1 MYLLVDLCNLGG
13 KLLVEI
19 ANCAIEVTKVLND
32 PLKDALEAFGGVL
45 QSEYS
50 LEVKGTLEFNFLGSH
65 L

>member
-13 KLLVEI
+13 KPLVEI
-19 ANCAIEVTKVLND
+19 ANCGIEVTKVLND

-45 QSEYS
+45 QSEHS
-50 LEVKGTLEFNFLGSH
+50 LEVERTLEFNFLGSH